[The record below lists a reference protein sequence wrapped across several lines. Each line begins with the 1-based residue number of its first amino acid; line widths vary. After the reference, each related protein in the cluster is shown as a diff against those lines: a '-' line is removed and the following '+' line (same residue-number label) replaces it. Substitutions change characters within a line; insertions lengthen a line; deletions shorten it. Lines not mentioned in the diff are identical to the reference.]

1 MNANDLRALLARW
14 ADEMAQKRDWLIEL
28 DSVVGDSD
36 LGLTMS
42 DGFRAASDA
51 ANASDL
57 ADVGKLCYQAGKAGM
72 KMSSVVPSTMGTLMA
87 SGLMNAGKVLKGTE
101 QLTSAQEAQL
111 FEAYLEG
118 VKNRGKA
125 EVGDKTFLDGLA
137 PAVKVLAEA
146 AQAGPIGAEMAQAAA
161 DAAWQAFENT
171 RGMLA
176 RHGRMAIRGEA
187 SRELLDPGAAVAAL
201 LMKGYA
207 EFKAD

>member
-1 MNANDLRALLARW
+1 MNATDLRALLARW
-14 ADEMAQKRDWLIEL
+14 AGIMADKRDWLIEL

-42 DGFRAASDA
+42 DGFRAASEA
-51 ANASDL
+51 ANACEL
-57 ADVGKLCYQAGKAGM
+57 TDVGKLCYQAGKAM
-72 KMSSVVPSTMGTLMA
+72 AAAVPSTMGTLMA
-87 SGLMNAGKVLKGTE
+87 SGLMNAGKVLKGLE
-101 QLTSAQEAQL
+101 QLTPAQEAQL

-125 EVGDKTFLDGLA
+125 ELGDKTFLDGLA
-137 PAVKVLAEA
+137 PAVQALAQA
-146 AQAGPIGAEMAQAAA
+146 AQAGPIGAKEAQTAA

-176 RHGRMAIRGEA
+176 KHGRMAIRGEA

>member
-51 ANASDL
+51 ANACDL
-57 ADVGKLCYQAGKAGM
+57 TDVGKLCYQAGKAMASAVG
-72 KMSSVVPSTMGTLMA
+72 TMGTLMA

-146 AQAGPIGAEMAQAAA
+146 AQAGPIGAEAAQAAA
-161 DAAWQAFENT
+161 DAAWKAFENT

-207 EFKAD
+207 EFKADSE

>member
-1 MNANDLRALLARW
+1 MNATDLRALLARW
-14 ADEMAQKRDWLIEL
+14 AGIMADKRDWLIEL

-42 DGFRAASDA
+42 DGFRAASEA
-51 ANASDL
+51 ANACEL
-57 ADVGKLCYQAGKAGM
+57 TDVGKLCYQAGKAM
-72 KMSSVVPSTMGTLMA
+72 ATAVPSTMGTLMA
-87 SGLMNAGKVLKGTE
+87 SGLMNAGKVLKGVE
-101 QLTSAQEAQL
+101 QLGSEQEAKL

-125 EVGDKTFLDGLA
+125 ELGDKTFLDGLA
-137 PAVKVLAEA
+137 PAVEVLTQA
-146 AQAGPIGAEMAQAAA
+146 AKAGPIGAEAAQAAA
-161 DAAWQAFENT
+161 DAAWQAFENP

-176 RHGRMAIRGEA
+176 THGRMAIRGEA

>member
-1 MNANDLRALLARW
+1 MNATDLRALLARW
-14 ADEMAQKRDWLIEL
+14 ADVMAQKRDWLIEL

-42 DGFRAASDA
+42 DGFRAASEA
-51 ANASDL
+51 ANACEL
-57 ADVGKLCYQAGKAGM
+57 TDVGKLCYQAMATA
-72 KMSSVVPSTMGTLMA
+72 VPSTMGTLMA
-87 SGLMNAGKVLKGTE
+87 SGLMNAGKVLKGME
-101 QLTSAQEAQL
+101 QLTPAQEAQL

-125 EVGDKTFLDGLA
+125 ELGDKTFLDGLA
-137 PAVKVLAEA
+137 PAVQALAQA
-146 AQAGPIGAEMAQAAA
+146 VQAGPIGAKEAQAAA

-176 RHGRMAIRGEA
+176 KHGRMAIRGEA

>member
-1 MNANDLRALLARW
+1 MNATDLRALLARW
-14 ADEMAQKRDWLIEL
+14 AGIMADKRDWLIEL

-42 DGFRAASDA
+42 DGFRAASEA
-51 ANASDL
+51 ANACEL
-57 ADVGKLCYQAGKAGM
+57 TDVGKLCYQAGKAM
-72 KMSSVVPSTMGTLMA
+72 ATAVPSTMGTLMA
-87 SGLMNAGKVLKGTE
+87 SGLMNAGKVLKGME
-101 QLTSAQEAQL
+101 QLTPAQEAQL

-125 EVGDKTFLDGLA
+125 ELGDKTFL
-137 PAVKVLAEA
+137 
-146 AQAGPIGAEMAQAAA
+146 
-161 DAAWQAFENT
+161 
-171 RGMLA
+171 
-176 RHGRMAIRGEA
+176 HGRMAIRGEA